1 MKPNPKF
8 LPDPESVF
16 TKTKESPGRQ
26 EGGHMAWCF
35 PGSHAVCMPHPSRG
49 RSVPWGVCG
58 CAMFFMALQNLWQS
72 PQMLLM
78 FIFLWAECAKSHS
91 LVRHRSFSQSGQLLK
106 VKTLFS
112 LEVSQKATQYF
123 YFRKININIWN
134 SVRSSFWRN
143 YTSMGKKSGIKYSAQ
158 NLSTEQGFLCFLD
171 LTKGRRAVSKRWN
184 HPESQGFVKW
194 CTCIHTC
201 M

>member
-143 YTSMGKKSGIKYSAQ
+143 YTSMGKKIWDQIFSTKFKHRARVSL
-158 NLSTEQGFLCFLD
+158 LSWPDQRE
-171 LTKGRRAVSKRWN
+171 KGC
-184 HPESQGFVKW
+184 E
-194 CTCIHTC
+194 
-201 M
+201 